1 MASIANLRDLVD
13 ALITS
18 AAEKQKLQKVTNDLD
33 SFFDLL
39 TRSREL
45 RSSLT
50 NTVFNDEER
59 RRIISD
65 ICNESGLDELSRNFL
80 LLTVEFDNFNEM
92 YKKRSLVI
100 DRLKKAAG
108 KIQAHITTAKTLS
121 DSELEK
127 IKNTITGSTGKE
139 VELETSVDPS
149 LIAGMIARV
158 ENRVF
163 DNSVRSRLNKI
174 RSVLT
179 PW

>member
-18 AAEKQKLQKVTNDLD
+18 AGEHQKLEKISKDLE

-39 TRSREL
+39 KKSKEL

-59 RRIISD
+59 SRIVSD
-65 ICNESGLDELSRNFL
+65 VCNASGIDELTRNFL
-80 LLTVEFDNFNEM
+80 LLTVEFDNFNEL
-92 YKKRSLVI
+92 YDKKSVII
-100 DRLKKAAG
+100 DRIKKAAG
-108 KIQAHITTAKTLS
+108 KIQAHITTATSLS
-121 DSELEK
+121 EAELEK
-127 IKNTITGSTGKE
+127 IKHTIAGSTGKE
-139 VELETSVDPS
+139 VELETRVDPS

-163 DNSVRSRLNKI
+163 DNSIRSRLNKI